1 MQGYRN
7 EGLQTSKFFDAGI
20 VPKGRYFR
28 LFIISS
34 WTGVYGKETEGGG
47 VPEQVVLT
55 EVQFYGRQI
64 QLGLTGID
72 REACSYGY
80 IYNRDTGECK
90 LAGWLKLL
98 NININIYILIYY
110 HILNVIYIRV
120 YNNG

>member
-1 MQGYRN
+1 M
-7 EGLQTSKFFDAGI
+7 
-20 VPKGRYFR
+20 
-28 LFIISS
+28 
-34 WTGVYGKETEGGG
+34 
-47 VPEQVVLT
+47 PEQVVLT

-98 NININIYILIYY
+98 NININTSIYIYY
-110 HILNVIYIRV
+110 HDEIYI
-120 YNNG
+120 NNFLCLYVPV